1 MYVYI
6 YIYIDTHVATK
17 QINTDTHTD
26 IPRRRC
32 FFALWPCR
40 SCSCTADFP
49 RCSFGCGSCRSTDC
63 CHRFGC
69 RVILSGSRQWVQ
81 SIPSIPASH
90 EGPAPAEKMW
100 LVGQIWG
107 GKYLTVGDVEWCGT
121 RRKWCRQWEKRVG
134 RRIFYVTFTSKT
146 KPPFNSATSGG
157 LKKGTPVQSSNFAG
171 ILLVTCIFGSNAD
184 ARDRVCR

>member
-1 MYVYI
+1 MYVCI
-6 YIYIDTHVATK
+6 YIYTHVATK

-100 LVGQIWG
+100 HGRADLGRKVPYCWRCGMMWNKKKVVQ
-107 GKYLTVGDVEWCGT
+107 TVGEEGWKTHILCDIHQQNKATFQFCNFW
-121 RRKWCRQWEKRVG
+121 WLEKRHT
-134 RRIFYVTFTSKT
+134 RAEFKFCR
-146 KPPFNSATSGG
+146 NSLGY
-157 LKKGTPVQSSNFAG
+157 LHFWFE
-171 ILLVTCIFGSNAD
+171 C
-184 ARDRVCR
+184 